1 MPSWSQRLDF
11 NLINLTHAVPSRPG
25 VYVFWRTRVCLYV
38 GISKDLKTRLI
49 AHFERCH
56 NPRLRDWIE
65 SSYKLQVKF
74 LEVDNDVQRQLRERQ
89 LIARYDPVCNVML
102 ASRRG

>member
-1 MPSWSQRLDF
+1 MPSWSQSLDF

-49 AHFERCH
+49 AHFERC
-56 NPRLRDWIE
+56 RDWIE
-65 SSYKLQVKF
+65 SSYKLHVKF
-74 LEVDNDVQRQLRERQ
+74 LEVDDDVQRQLRERQ